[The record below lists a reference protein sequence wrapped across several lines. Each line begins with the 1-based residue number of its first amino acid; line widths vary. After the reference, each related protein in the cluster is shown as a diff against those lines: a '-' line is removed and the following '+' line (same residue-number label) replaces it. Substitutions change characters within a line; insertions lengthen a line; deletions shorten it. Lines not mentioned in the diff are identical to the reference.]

1 MPVRVAVHSALSQ
14 PRMPSHFNFS
24 TPYVCQLETAISG
37 GVRMTKGP
45 CGRSSKHGHCTAT
58 HAMPA
63 GAATNSCTRM
73 LGSARHCSQ
82 IGANILQALRQLS
95 VTVQKVRTSGRT
107 LAECASRIILNS
119 NRHARRHP
127 ASPADAD
134 PPARLCHSHLWPL
147 VMRGAPGL
155 LAYQFGWTA
164 TGQNPAILRTR
175 PQAHPG
181 SRRQARPMQP
191 PC

>member
-37 GVRMTKGP
+37 GVGMTKGP

-63 GAATNSCTRM
+63 GAATSSCARM

-95 VTVQKVRTSGRT
+95 VTV
-107 LAECASRIILNS
+107 LIYN
-119 NRHARRHP
+119 
-127 ASPADAD
+127 
-134 PPARLCHSHLWPL
+134 
-147 VMRGAPGL
+147 
-155 LAYQFGWTA
+155 
-164 TGQNPAILRTR
+164 
-175 PQAHPG
+175 
-181 SRRQARPMQP
+181 
-191 PC
+191 